1 MSSKSSNRSG
11 PAADEVSRYLLKQ
24 ALDDA
29 VRQRYGMDLDAL
41 ARKAGVGKATRP
53 RARTPTK
60 DEQPRKEE
68 VKSAR
73 GGQPQSKTDSKPSG
87 KAASAEPPHHVPG
100 PVQRSHTHY
109 GRQEFAQGPPEEL
122 AGILADI
129 AEDYFTVSKSGYALY
144 LFRK

>member
-68 VKSAR
+68 
-73 GGQPQSKTDSKPSG
+73 
-87 KAASAEPPHHVPG
+87 
-100 PVQRSHTHY
+100 RSHTHY